1 MKFDTIRPMAERK
14 YANIPIQ
21 EIKVLNSRKRD
32 RSDFEHNI
40 RSINEVGL
48 RKPIVVNERY
58 RKQSGYYD
66 LVCGEGRFLAYKEL
80 NHTEIQAEVI
90 NCDRKQALLFSL
102 VENIARVTP
111 GTMWFAYEVKRLH
124 DSGFSYE
131 KIGKIAGYTET
142 YIRDF
147 VRLVE
152 QGEERLIKGV
162 EEGLFPMGFAIQVS
176 QSDSATVQNLL
187 MDAFDNRIIN
197 CSNVATVRKIIM
209 SRLTRRSIPLRS
221 KGSGTPIPVT
231 PSLYTMDQLKSD
243 ISAATKEKEAFVK
256 EASFR
261 ENRLLMLL
269 EGLKSLWADSG
280 LAGLLMKE
288 GIGPIPLLTGEYHV

>member
-1 MKFDTIRPMAERK
+1 MKFDAIRSMAERK
-14 YANIPIQ
+14 YANISVE

-40 RSINEVGL
+40 RSIREVGL

-58 RKQSGYYD
+58 RKQTGFYD

-80 NHTEIQAEVI
+80 NRTEIPAEVI

-124 DSGFSYE
+124 DSGCTFE
-131 KIGKIAGYTET
+131 QIGKITGYTET
-142 YIRDF
+142 YVRDF

-162 EEGLFPMGFAIQVS
+162 EDGFFPMYFAIQVA
-176 QSDSATVQNLL
+176 QSDNSTIQNLL
-187 MDAFDNRIIN
+187 MDAFDNGIVN
-197 CSNVATVRKIIM
+197 SNNVSTVRKLIA
-209 SRLTRRSIPLRS
+209 SRFEHRGVPLKS
-221 KGSGTPIPVT
+221 KGNHTPVPMVPT
-231 PSLYTMDQLKSD
+231 LYTMDQLKSD
-243 ISAATKEKEAFVK
+243 ISAATKEKEAFVR

-269 EGLKSLWADSG
+269 EGLRSVWTDPDFVNLVMSEK
-280 LAGLLMKE
+280 
-288 GIGPIPLLTGEYHV
+288 IGPIPALAGEYHV